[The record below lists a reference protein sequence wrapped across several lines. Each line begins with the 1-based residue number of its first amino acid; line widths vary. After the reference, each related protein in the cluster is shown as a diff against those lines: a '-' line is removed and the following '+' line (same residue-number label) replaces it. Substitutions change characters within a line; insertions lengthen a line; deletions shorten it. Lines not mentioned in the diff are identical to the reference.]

1 MSKLFDLTGA
11 VAFVTGG
18 NGGIGKG
25 IALGLAEAGATV
37 AIAARNEA
45 KTAEAV
51 AAVRAVGGHAIGVRC
66 DVTDERQIDEAVRQA
81 VQALGPITVRVNNS
95 GIGVRGLPHEL
106 SHEDWRRVLATNLDA
121 PFSVAQ
127 ACYPHMKR
135 AGWGKVINIAS
146 GYSFFGGTM
155 NPAYSTSKGGIV
167 QLTRSLANAWGKDN
181 IQVNAI
187 APGYIQ
193 TELTERIQGTALH
206 DLLIGRTPAGR
217 HGVPADMAGPAV
229 FLASRA
235 SDFVTGAV
243 IVADGGMTVADVT
256 QVFPL
261 A

>member
-1 MSKLFDLTGA
+1 MTKLFDLSGA
-11 VAFVTGG
+11 VAFITGG

-25 IALGLAEAGATV
+25 IALGLADAGAAV
-37 AIAARNEA
+37 AIAARNEE
-45 KTAEAV
+45 KTALAV
-51 AAVRAVGGHAIGVRC
+51 AEIEAAGGRAVGVRC
-66 DVTDERQIDEAVRQA
+66 DITDEAQILGAVEQA
-81 VQALGPITVRVNNS
+81 VKALGPITVLVNNS
-95 GIGVRGLPHEL
+95 GIGARGLPQEL

-121 PFSVAQ
+121 PFYVAQ

-146 GYSFFGGTM
+146 GYSFYGGAM

-193 TELTERIQGTALH
+193 TELTQRIQGTPLYE
-206 DLLIGRTPAGR
+206 LLIGRTPAGR
-217 HGVPADMAGPAV
+217 HGVPADMAGPAI

-243 IVADGGMTVADVT
+243 LVADGGMTVADVT